1 MFVTCY
7 ARVTVFLTLNQEAHL
22 NLKSHV
28 LVSISSPI
36 LMLVTN
42 HLLNTRALIVTVV
55 LTVNVILKVTTWFLN
70 VKGVVQCPAMGK
82 KHHVHVNKTQ
92 IAFLMKGP
100 KILAVRHAT
109 SV

>member
-1 MFVTCY
+1 
-7 ARVTVFLTLNQEAHL
+7 
-22 NLKSHV
+22 
-28 LVSISSPI
+28 
-36 LMLVTN
+36 MLVTN

-70 VKGVVQCPAMGK
+70 VKGVVQCPAMGM